1 MCVGDE
7 GVRSR
12 IRSRST
18 TSYHPPPPPRP
29 SLFPCY
35 STEFLFGRE
44 NENSWCKARSS
55 ERAAGVRVGSSEA
68 QQIGAPP
75 PRCTR
80 VLRFRGTSS
89 LRHSGRGPHAM
100 LICGNTSGLGIACR
114 LVLRPIWRSMPNIA
128 HRPQTCPSSRD
139 LRHVSYQGSRLA
151 SQRVGRLYQDYKEAK
166 VGKTSV
172 PLNWF
177 LDMKCEKATR
187 WTHSGGSRCR

>member
-80 VLRFRGTSS
+80 VLRFRGPSS

-100 LICGNTSGLGIACR
+100 TAH
-114 LVLRPIWRSMPNIA
+114 LRQHVWGSCAGWFSAPFGDPCPILRTA
-128 HRPQTCPSSRD
+128 HKHVPLHVIHITCLTRVATTRRGESP
-139 LRHVSYQGSRLA
+139 LN
-151 SQRVGRLYQDYKEAK
+151 RVGKK
-166 VGKTSV
+166 
-172 PLNWF
+172 
-177 LDMKCEKATR
+177 KAYNYAQL
-187 WTHSGGSRCR
+187 